1 MLATLIIVF
10 REAIEAGLIV
20 GIVLAATRGVPG
32 RVRQVTVG
40 VAAGVAGACV
50 VAVFAGSIAELFD
63 GAGQEV
69 FNAAVLLLAV
79 VMLTWHVVWMA
90 SHGREMAAELRR
102 TGAEVAAGRRPVSA
116 LSVVV
121 GVAVLREGFEV
132 VLFLYGIAVGGA
144 VGWQSMLAGAV
155 AGLVL
160 AGGLTALTYAGLVR
174 LPAHRLFQ
182 VTGWMVTLLA
192 CGLAA
197 QAAGFLQQGGVVEV
211 LGGTVWD
218 TSSVLAADS
227 IVGRVLHTLVG
238 YTDRPTGLQVVVY
251 LGTLAVIAVLSR
263 WQAASSRRNPGQ
275 GRRAAK
281 A

>member
-20 GIVLAATRGVPG
+20 GVVLAATRGVPG
-32 RVRQVTVG
+32 RVHQVATG

-50 VAVFAGSIAELFD
+50 VAMFAGSIAELFD
-63 GAGQEV
+63 GAGQEI

-102 TGAEVAAGRRPVSA
+102 TGADVAAGRRPVSA

-144 VGWQSMLAGAV
+144 VGWQSMLAGAA
-155 AGLVL
+155 AGLLL

-174 LPAHRLFQ
+174 LPAHRLFK

-197 QAAGFLQQGGVVEV
+197 QAAGFLQQGGVVEAM
-211 LGGTVWD
+211 GGTLWD
-218 TSSVLAADS
+218 TSSMLAAAS
-227 IVGRVLHTLVG
+227 IVGRMLHTLVG
-238 YTDRPTGLQVVVY
+238 YTDRPTGLQVMSY
-251 LGTLAVIAVLSR
+251 LGTFATITLLSR
-263 WQAASSRRNPGQ
+263 RQAASAGRNPGQ
-275 GRRAAK
+275 RKPAK

>member
-1 MLATLIIVF
+1 MLATAIIVF

-32 RVRQVTVG
+32 RVRQVTAG

-50 VAVFAGSIAELFD
+50 VAMFAGSIAELFD
-63 GAGQEV
+63 GAGQEI

-102 TGAEVAAGRRPVSA
+102 TGADVAAGRRPVSA

-144 VGWQSMLAGAV
+144 VGWQSMLAGAT
-155 AGLVL
+155 AGLLL
-160 AGGLTALTYAGLVR
+160 AAGLTVLTYAGLVR
-174 LPAHRLFQ
+174 LPAHRLFT

-197 QAAGFLQQGGVVEV
+197 QAAGFLQQGGVIEV
-211 LGGTVWD
+211 MGATLWD
-218 TSSVLAADS
+218 TSSVLATDS
-227 IVGRVLHTLVG
+227 IAGRVLHTLVG
-238 YTDRPTGLQVVVY
+238 YTDRPTGLQVAAY
-251 LGTLAVIAVLSR
+251 LATLAAITLLSR
-263 WQAASSRRNPGQ
+263 RQAASAGRNPGKR
-275 GRRAAK
+275 GKAAK